1 MIIIKS
7 EHGFKIK
14 SKEDAK
20 TFLDYCLCFDGT
32 LSVLIDKQH
41 CFFIHRHNKSK
52 KVWIT
57 EKLGNLQD
65 VFNPEIQIPD
75 EKMVDYIWKMRK
87 YINQKW
93 FNN

>member
-1 MIIIKS
+1 MLIRH
-7 EHGFKIK
+7 EHGFKIRNK
-14 SKEDAK
+14 DDAK
-20 TFLDYCLCFDGT
+20 KFLNYCVQGDGY
-32 LSVLIDKQH
+32 SVHKINKTH
-41 CFFIHRHNKSK
+41 CFFIYRDQETK

-65 VFNPEIQIPD
+65 IFNPEIQIPD